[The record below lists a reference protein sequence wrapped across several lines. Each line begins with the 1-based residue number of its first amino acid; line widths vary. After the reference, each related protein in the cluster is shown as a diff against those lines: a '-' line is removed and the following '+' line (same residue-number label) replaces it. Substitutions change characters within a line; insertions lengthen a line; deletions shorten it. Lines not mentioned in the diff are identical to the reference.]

1 MYLNQQMQ
9 QIKEIFF
16 QNKTKTPII
25 TNIYSVNNQYAYE

>member
-16 QNKTKTPII
+16 QNKTKTLII
-25 TNIYSVNNQYAYE
+25 ANIYSVNNQYAYE